1 MKLALEILVVEAILF
16 TFIPLL
22 MRSKFLS
29 IKKQTNQ
36 YLSLLGL
43 FLIVAGAFLVIF
55 NSEKME
61 KVLALKKWPVTTGV
75 IVSSKVVG
83 KRAFRPDIKYK
94 YTINNK
100 SYSDTTFLHV
110 PGFGGRSN
118 RLDAAEKIV
127 QGFPPGTSVT
137 VHYNPTNPQQSV
149 LKANPW
155 YSIYLQLAFGA
166 TLFACGVFLL
176 GKVAFEKG
184 QK

>member
-1 MKLALEILVVEAILF
+1 MKLAIEILAVEAILF

-22 MRSKFLS
+22 MRSKFQS
-29 IKKQTNQ
+29 VKKQTNQ
-36 YLSLLGL
+36 YLLLLGL
-43 FLIVAGAFLVIF
+43 LLIVAGAFLVIF

-83 KRAFRPDIKYK
+83 ERAFRPDIKYH
-94 YTINNK
+94 YAVNGK
-100 SYSDTTFLHV
+100 SYSDTTYLHV

-127 QGFPPGTSVT
+127 QSLPPGTSVT
-137 VHYNPTNPQQSV
+137 VHYNPVNPQQSV
-149 LKANPW
+149 LKASPW

-176 GKVAFEKG
+176 GRVAFGKG
-184 QK
+184 RK